1 MDWQGELWPRFTPNK
16 QIYRGLIQRSHSGC
30 LLQSRCWKPCL
41 IPWKPCSSSYFYLY
55 NPIFWFRYLLFY
67 QNSISLSFD
76 RSIYQFTFYP
86 IYYTKLSLIRLTMYA
101 YIWHVLCPIST
112 SPYLDDKEY
121 NVLQLSL
128 FYTKYMKDNPYALPN

>member
-1 MDWQGELWPRFTPNK
+1 MFWPGKKGTIKFLYTNK
-16 QIYRGLIQRSHSGC
+16 L
-30 LLQSRCWKPCL
+30 
-41 IPWKPCSSSYFYLY
+41 
-55 NPIFWFRYLLFY
+55 YLLFESDALMPI
-67 QNSISLSFD
+67 SISLSFD
-76 RSIYQFTFYP
+76 RSIYQFTHYP